1 MRAAMLKT
9 IGVAI
14 GFGVVLFGGVQAYAQ
29 TYPANSPY
37 YTNNAAAY
45 DMEPAP
51 VYNQGAAPIPLNQLV
66 AGQNAPSYNY
76 NNTAVQPYNFG
87 STTSPSGQYYVPQ
100 GTLTPQ
106 QEAALQAQIL
116 QQQQYAQQYGAP
128 QNDANNLA
136 AQLAQLNQG
145 PFGTNADEQP
155 TKRTVKRVVR
165 NALNDPLKPPPRLFN
180 PDQ

>member
-1 MRAAMLKT
+1 M
-9 IGVAI
+9 VA
-14 GFGVVLFGGVQAYAQ
+14 VFGGGFLCDTKGYAQ
-29 TYPANSPY
+29 TTSSNQPY
-37 YTNNAAAY
+37 YAY
-45 DMEPAP
+45 DASAYETGPMP
-51 VYNQGAAPIPLNQLV
+51 VYNQGATPIPLTQMV

-76 NNTAVQPYNFG
+76 NQTAVQPYSFG
-87 STTSPSGQYYVPQ
+87 ASTSTTSGQYYAPQ

-116 QQQQYAQQYGAP
+116 QQQYMP
-128 QNDANNLA
+128 QSDTNNLA

-145 PFGTNADEQP
+145 PFGTQADDQP